1 MATQKQRV
9 RPEKQAIVAEIRDR
23 LARSEVV
30 FLADNFG
37 MNLEQTVGLKKK
49 LRKAGGRFQVVPN
62 GLLVRAASDVD
73 PAFTANLTG
82 ATAAIFGT
90 DPVEMAK
97 AVSEFQ
103 KQSEKLEIKRVLM
116 ERKVH
121 PTSVVRTL
129 AALPDKPVL
138 RAHLLGTLMAP
149 ARGLAGVLYQ
159 KLSSLVY
166 VLQAV
171 REKREASAG

>member
-37 MNLEQTVGLKKK
+37 MNIAQTVGLKKK
-49 LRKAGGRFQVVPN
+49 LRKSGGRFQVVPN
-62 GLLVRAASDVD
+62 GLLARAASDMD
-73 PAFTANLTG
+73 AAFTGNLTG

-90 DPVEMAK
+90 DPVETAK
-97 AVSEFQ
+97 AVTEFQ
-103 KQSEKLEIKRVLM
+103 KQSEKLAVKRVWM

-121 PTSVVRTL
+121 PASVVREL
-129 AALPDKPVL
+129 SALPDKPVL
-138 RAHLLGTLMAP
+138 RAQLLGTLIAP
-149 ARGLAGVLYQ
+149 ARGLAGVLHQ

>member
-9 RPEKQAIVAEIRDR
+9 RPEKQAVVAELRDR

-30 FLADNFG
+30 FLADNHG

-49 LRKAGGRFQVVPN
+49 LRKSGSRFQVVPN
-62 GLLVRAASDVD
+62 GLFTRAAAECD
-73 PAFTANLTG
+73 PAFTRDLTG
-82 ATAAIFGT
+82 STAALFGN

-97 AVSEFQ
+97 VVSEFQ
-103 KQSEKLEIKRVLM
+103 KQSEKLAVKRVLM

-121 PTSVVRTL
+121 PASAVRAL

-138 RAHLLGTLMAP
+138 RAQLLGTLIAP
-149 ARGLAGVLYQ
+149 ARGLAGVLHQ